1 MFGCGDDIMVMIFG
15 MLKYSWMKWCDI
27 WDLLHNN
34 MAVKGCKNID
44 EIRLTISSKLLKL
57 GSG

>member
-1 MFGCGDDIMVMIFG
+1 MFGCGNDIMVMIFG

-34 MAVKGCKNID
+34 MAVEGCKNID
-44 EIRLTISSKLLKL
+44 EIRLTIS
-57 GSG
+57 